1 MTESKTEL
9 LAWLNDL
16 LQFSYTRIEQC
27 GSGAAFCQIMDSIYG
42 DVALS
47 KVKFTSKNEY
57 DYFNNFKI
65 LQTVFNAHDI
75 DKNIPVDRLVKCRY
89 NDNLEF
95 LQWIKKYWDAFYPGG
110 GYNAVARRGLKVQ
123 AKLAAE
129 QAPAAGAESP
139 QKATSPARPKSARAM
154 PTLSNQPSTPSS
166 RAPSRPETP
175 RRRATVANISAKQ
188 GQDVHVMSS
197 GAAGSE
203 ASRPSEAARKSAG
216 SASNLGRKSVSALS
230 RSISQDMGR
239 LEKDAAV
246 AAEQERKVKELT
258 KQAADLRCVSD
269 TLERERNFYYLKLR
283 DIEVLVLKRLEEQ
296 RENEAMPVLA
306 EIQSILYRIEDGF
319 VSPKGATV
327 GITERSNAD
336 KQQNQ
341 KDAPS
346 RIKGSLGSSLA
357 EPTPVNLPATA
368 SQPSRP
374 STATAIS
381 PEPRQGEAAS
391 TPARSASPTTSDA
404 PVEPQ
409 LSKESPRQSVPNS
422 AAVSISG
429 RASLAAAAT
438 LDTTT
443 SVHSTPAADQAAKG
457 STATAA
463 SAVATPASLIRGSS
477 SSLRRLQ
484 SAPSSKATAE
494 SNLPVRP
501 ASASPA
507 SSSAAAVA
515 FATRSAKETAGSDS
529 PFTAR
534 RASSATAGLAAPH
547 LLASVVA
554 AATGDATED
563 GSEGAASGAK
573 SLPRLLADEEAP
585 AAMTLV
591 DANAPTM
598 GASMPLLARAD
609 SRTRKSASAGGSHRT
624 SALGSVAALRDDHD
638 DETVT
643 ASNPSVDD
651 LKDGAD
657 AGSSASPTKN
667 QLAALPPLPAA
678 QVDEA

>member
-1 MTESKTEL
+1 MAS
-9 LAWLNDL
+9 
-16 LQFSYTRIEQC
+16 S
-27 GSGAAFCQIMDSIYG
+27 SG

-129 QAPAAGAESP
+129 QVPASGAESP
-139 QKATSPARPKSARAM
+139 QKATSPARPKPARVM
-154 PTLSNQPSTPSS
+154 PTLSNPPSSPSS
-166 RAPSRPETP
+166 RTPSRPETP
-175 RRRATVANISAKQ
+175 RRRATTPNFSVKQ
-188 GQDVHVMSS
+188 GQDALAVSS
-197 GAAGSE
+197 GTAGAGSE

-230 RSISQDMGR
+230 RSTSQDMGR
-239 LEKDAAV
+239 LEKDTAV

-319 VSPKGATV
+319 VSPKGAAV
-327 GITERSNAD
+327 VITERSDAD

-346 RIKGSLGSSLA
+346 RIRGSLGSSHA
-357 EPTPVNLPATA
+357 EATPVKLPVAA
-368 SQPSRP
+368 SEPSRP
-374 STATAIS
+374 STPTAIS
-381 PEPRQGEAAS
+381 PEPQQEKARS
-391 TPARSASPTTSDA
+391 TPARSASPSSSDA
-404 PVEPQ
+404 PVEPH
-409 LSKESPRQSVPNS
+409 LSKESPCQSVPNS
-422 AAVSISG
+422 VAVSASG
-429 RASLAAAAT
+429 SSSSAAAAT
-438 LDTTT
+438 LDTTI
-443 SVHSTPAADQAAKG
+443 SVHSTPASDQAAK
-457 STATAA
+457 SSAATAA
-463 SAVATPASLIRGSS
+463 SAVTTPASLIRGSS

-484 SAPSSKATAE
+484 SAPSSKVTAE

-501 ASASPA
+501 ASASLA
-507 SSSAAAVA
+507 SSSTAAVA
-515 FATRSAKETAGSDS
+515 FATRSAKETGGSDS

-534 RASSATAGLAAPH
+534 RASSATDGLAAPQP
-547 LLASVVA
+547 LASAVA
-554 AATGDATED
+554 ASAAAVDA
-563 GSEGAASGAK
+563 GREGAASGSQ
-573 SLPRLLADEEAP
+573 SLPRGLVDEEAP
-585 AAMTLV
+585 AAMSLV
-591 DANAPTM
+591 DANAPNM
-598 GASMPLLARAD
+598 GASMPLLTRAD
-609 SRTRKSASAGGSHRT
+609 SRTRKSASAGGSRRT
-624 SALGSVAALRDDHD
+624 SAVVSAAALRDDHD

-651 LKDGAD
+651 LKDPAD
-657 AGSSASPTKN
+657 AGAAASPVKTL
-667 QLAALPPLPAA
+667 LADLPPLPAA
-678 QVDEA
+678 QVDEV